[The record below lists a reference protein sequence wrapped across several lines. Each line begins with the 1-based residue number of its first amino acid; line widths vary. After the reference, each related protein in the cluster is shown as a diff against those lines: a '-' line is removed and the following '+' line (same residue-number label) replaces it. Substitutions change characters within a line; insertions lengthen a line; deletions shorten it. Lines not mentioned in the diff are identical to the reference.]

1 MIIILNYLFYRNNVL
16 CHKHSLL
23 DELNSCD
30 DPALTLHIAVL
41 IIFLISTQCMIHA
54 SGKFVSSILNFL
66 QPFLTT
72 EQSRAFSQYHGLV
85 LKLLTA
91 SSDSL
96 ESKII
101 SEELLNKM
109 DNIKAIARTYKKP
122 GITNV
127 E

>member
-1 MIIILNYLFYRNNVL
+1 
-16 CHKHSLL
+16 
-23 DELNSCD
+23 
-30 DPALTLHIAVL
+30 
-41 IIFLISTQCMIHA
+41 MIHA
-54 SGKFVSSILNFL
+54 SGKFVSSILSFI

-72 EQSRAFSQYHGLV
+72 EQSSALFQYHSLV

-96 ESKII
+96 EVNII
-101 SEELLNKM
+101 SDELKNKM

-122 GITNV
+122 GTTNV